1 MVEKPVS
8 VRIGVVGGDKVKAEF
23 TAIATEGKRAFQVI
37 EGGGRSGAM
46 ALQNVGFQVQDFA
59 VQVAG
64 GTSATR
70 ALAQQLPQLLS
81 GFGLIGVAIGTA
93 VAVLGPFVGQ
103 LFEVED
109 KVKGLDAGLSELE
122 KSTKAYHQA
131 AQNAA
136 IPLHELT
143 GKLGEQGVVVKRLY
157 ESQLALAQ
165 LDMAKKH
172 LALKAGLEDAFSSIP
187 NILKQVDALR
197 ANLNHPL
204 ATPEVKLQTQE
215 AIDGLLDK
223 LGMSEEAARRVQAA
237 LDGLQAAKGP
247 EAAAAAM
254 DALRQSIIDAAG
266 GYDKLTEEQIALLD
280 RLNSAQDAAVL
291 FGSTDMSSALKEAS
305 KWADEL
311 AARVGR
317 ALDRADEAAR
327 AVAALAGRERD
338 QTYEGVTMAKWGSR
352 APTAAQ
358 TLGGRPMASPADQL
372 KGYLY
377 QDEVP
382 TGIKRR
388 GGGGMSAAQKE
399 QNDQLREAKRVFDQT
414 RTAAEKYS
422 LEQAKLADML
432 QKGLISQDTYNRA
445 LEQLKEK
452 TNEAAQAA
460 KAMKDGFESAF
471 VDIVT
476 GSKSAGEAVSNLLSE
491 MANLLAHEA
500 FKSLFGSLFG
510 SGGSIFSSI
519 FPSAN
524 GNAFDGG
531 FVQAFASG
539 GVVSR
544 PTLFGMKSGLG
555 LMGEAGPEA
564 ILPLKRINGKLGV
577 MAGGAGGDGVTVN
590 VSINVDASGAVEG
603 VADQVQRAV
612 RAEVPGIVRQAV
624 AGVGA
629 AQRRG
634 YTT

>member
-1 MVEKPVS
+1 MAEKPVS
-8 VRIGVVGGDKVKAEF
+8 VRIGVVGADKVKAEF
-23 TAIATEGKRAFQVI
+23 TAIASEGKRAFQVI
-37 EGGGRSGAM
+37 EGGGRSSAM
-46 ALQNVGFQVQDFA
+46 ALQNVGYQVQDFA

-103 LFEVED
+103 LFETED
-109 KVKGLDAGLSELE
+109 RIKGLDEGLKQLE
-122 KSTKAYHQA
+122 ASTKAYQLA
-131 AQNAA
+131 AKNAA

-157 ESQLALAQ
+157 ESQLALAE

-172 LALKAGLEDAFSSIP
+172 LALKAGLEAAFSSIP

-197 ANLNHPL
+197 ANLDHPL
-204 ATPEVKLQTQE
+204 NTPEVKLQTQE
-215 AIDGLLDK
+215 AIDGFLDK

-254 DALRQSIIDAAG
+254 DTLRQSIVDAAG
-266 GYDKLTEEQIALLD
+266 GYGRLTEEQIALLD

-291 FGSTDMSSALKEAS
+291 FGSTDISGALREAS

-338 QTYEGVTMAKWGSR
+338 QSYEAVTMKKWGSR

-358 TLGGRPMASPADQL
+358 TIGGRPFASPADQL
-372 KGYLY
+372 KGILF

-382 TGIKRR
+382 DKPTSKRS
-388 GGGGMSAAQKE
+388 GGGGGISEAQKKE
-399 QNDQLREAKRVFDQT
+399 NDLLREAKRVFDQT
-414 RTAAEKYS
+414 RTAAEKYAI
-422 LEQAKLADML
+422 EQTKLNDLLASGAID
-432 QKGLISQDTYNRA
+432 QDTYSRA
-445 LEQLKEK
+445 IKDLKEK
-452 TNEAAQAA
+452 FNEAGKAGREMADEVGAA
-460 KAMKDGFESAF
+460 LKDIIIKGGDANEVISQ
-471 VDIVT
+471 
-476 GSKSAGEAVSNLLSE
+476 LLSSF
-491 MANLLAHEA
+491 AS
-500 FKSLFGSLFG
+500 SLFDKGWTGLMN
-510 SGGSIFSSI
+510 SI
-519 FPSAN
+519 FPNAN

-531 FVQAFASG
+531 VVQAFAMG

-629 AQRRG
+629 ARRRG
-634 YTT
+634 YAT

>member
-1 MVEKPVS
+1 MAEKPVS
-8 VRIGVVGGDKVKAEF
+8 VRIGVVGADKVKAEF
-23 TAIATEGKRAFQVI
+23 TAIASEGKRAFQVI
-37 EGGGRSGAM
+37 EGGGRSSAM
-46 ALQNVGFQVQDFA
+46 ALQNVGYQVQDFA

-103 LFEVED
+103 LFETED
-109 KVKGLDAGLSELE
+109 RIKGLDEGLKQLE
-122 KSTKAYHQA
+122 ASTKAYQLA
-131 AQNAA
+131 AKNAA

-157 ESQLALAQ
+157 ESQLALAE

-172 LALKAGLEDAFSSIP
+172 LALKAGLEAAFSSIP

-197 ANLNHPL
+197 ANLDHPL
-204 ATPEVKLQTQE
+204 NTPEVKLQTQE
-215 AIDGLLDK
+215 AIDGFLDK

-254 DALRQSIIDAAG
+254 DTLRQSIVDAAG
-266 GYDKLTEEQIALLD
+266 GYGRLTEEQIALLD

-291 FGSTDMSSALKEAS
+291 FGSTDISGALREAS

-338 QTYEGVTMAKWGSR
+338 QSYEAVTMKKWGSR

-358 TLGGRPMASPADQL
+358 TIGGRPFASPADQL
-372 KGYLY
+372 KGILF

-382 TGIKRR
+382 DKPTSKRS
-388 GGGGMSAAQKE
+388 GGGGGISEAQKKE
-399 QNDQLREAKRVFDQT
+399 NDLLREAKRVFDQT
-414 RTAAEKYS
+414 RTAAEKYAI
-422 LEQAKLADML
+422 EQTKLNDLLASGAID
-432 QKGLISQDTYNRA
+432 QDTYSRA
-445 LEQLKEK
+445 IRDLKEK
-452 TNEAAQAA
+452 FNEAGKAGREMADEVGAA
-460 KAMKDGFESAF
+460 LKDIIIKGGDANEVISQ
-471 VDIVT
+471 
-476 GSKSAGEAVSNLLSE
+476 LLSSF
-491 MANLLAHEA
+491 AS
-500 FKSLFGSLFG
+500 SLFDKGWTGLMN
-510 SGGSIFSSI
+510 SI
-519 FPSAN
+519 FPNAN

-531 FVQAFASG
+531 VVQAFASG

-629 AQRRG
+629 ARRRG
-634 YTT
+634 YAT